1 MVDAMAADAPP
12 GAFRNYLQVRARR
25 LRDLAALQDAATL
38 FQARYGRGVVKL
50 EELVSAGLIAELP
63 KDPLG
68 FGFGLDAAGRPIL
81 NPVAAGGQ

>member
-1 MVDAMAADAPP
+1 MVDAMAADSPP

-38 FQARYGRGVVKL
+38 FQARQGRSVKKL

-81 NPVAAGGQ
+81 NSVAAGGQ

>member
-1 MVDAMAADAPP
+1 MVGAMAEHSPP
-12 GAFRNYLQVRARR
+12 GAFRKYLQVRANR

-38 FQARYGRGVVKL
+38 FQARHGRGVKKL

-68 FGFGLDAAGRPIL
+68 FGFGLDAAGWPIL
-81 NPVAAGGQ
+81 NSVAAGGQ